1 MRIICLWKVIPL
13 LVTTLGLT
21 GCNSSPIY
29 SDEGLTPNQPV
40 GQIINQR
47 NRSLQNVAPKTN
59 VAGYSNEQ
67 AQATATR
74 TSPGKRFELVSEA
87 RPMITQSK
95 SKGVD
100 SSEGNIT
107 LNFNDTD
114 IHEVAKT
121 ILGDILNRNYAINE
135 AVNIKVSLHTSQPLN
150 RDALIPTLDSLL
162 FMHDAVLRDNGHLI
176 EIMPKSNTLAGGA
189 PQLKLRNDQGF
200 QTLVTPLR
208 YISAKEMEKIL
219 KTVASEGAR
228 ITVDEP
234 HNLLLM
240 SGSRTEL
247 NTLLTT
253 IETFD
258 VNQLRGMSIG
268 LFRLQSVDTRTI
280 LTELENVFGDNS
292 SGPMAGLVK
301 FVPIERLN
309 TLMVITPQPQYLK
322 SARQWIERL
331 DRMDN
336 LASSSLHVYKVKY
349 GKAEHLASMLDQLF
363 EGQSSRATNQNR
375 SQGSGP
381 RSPSPTT
388 AAATTTGSANALIT
402 SQGRLTPLPSQ
413 TSLSNLGEIS
423 IIADKENNSLL
434 VLATQADYGVV
445 ELALQ
450 KLDVLPQQ
458 VLVEATI
465 VEVKLSGDL
474 KYGIDW
480 FFKNGFGNG
489 DTGKGSLTSSQ
500 SSTGFKYQVLDRL
513 NNPLALLTALASDSR
528 INVISSPSLMVLDN
542 QSASIKVGDQVPI
555 STSETTNTSNNTG
568 NLITT
573 SVQYR
578 DTGVLL
584 EVTPQIKD
592 GGMVVLEINQDVSD
606 ASVTTSSGIQSPTI
620 NQRQIK
626 TTVAVQ
632 SGETLVL
639 GGLIRE
645 NKDLGDAGVP
655 GLKDVPGLGLLF
667 GSTSKTSRRTEL
679 VVMITPTTIKNRN
692 QAREVTE
699 EFKRQMKALKL

>member
-1 MRIICLWKVIPL
+1 MNSKSIRIVLPL
-13 LVTTLGLT
+13 LATILGLT
-21 GCNSSPIY
+21 GCNTSPINA
-29 SDEGLTPNQPV
+29 DKGLQPSLPV
-40 GQIINQR
+40 GQIIQQRNAAKQIATNNNQR
-47 NRSLQNVAPKTN
+47 TGQLKQ
-59 VAGYSNEQ
+59 
-67 AQATATR
+67 
-74 TSPGKRFELVSEA
+74 TSQTKSPPKRFEIVSQA
-87 RPMITQSK
+87 RPAINTS
-95 SKGVD
+95 SSPEKG

-107 LNFNDTD
+107 LNFNNTD

-121 ILGDILNRNYAINE
+121 ILGDILNRNYSINP
-135 AVNIKVSLHTSQPLN
+135 AVQVKVSLHTSQPLN

-162 FMHDAVLRDNGHLI
+162 FMHGAVLRDNGSLI
-176 EIMPKSNTLAGGA
+176 EIVPKSNTLSGGA
-189 PQLKLRNDQGF
+189 PKLTLRNDQGF

-219 KTVASEGAR
+219 KSVASEGAR
-228 ITVDEP
+228 VSVDEP
-234 HNLLLM
+234 HNLLIM
-240 SGSRTEL
+240 TGSRTEL
-247 NTLLTT
+247 NTLIST

-268 LFRLQSVDTRTI
+268 LFRLQSVDTQTI
-280 LTELENVFGDNS
+280 LSELESVFGDNA
-292 SGPMAGLVK
+292 SGPMAGLVR

-309 TLMVITPQPQYLK
+309 TIMVITPQQQYLK
-322 SARQWIERL
+322 SAQQWIERL
-331 DRMDN
+331 DKMDN

-363 EGQSSRATNQNR
+363 EGQRSSN
-375 SQGSGP
+375 QGSGP

-388 AAATTTGSANALIT
+388 AAPNAVMT
-402 SQGRLTPLPSQ
+402 AEGKLTPIASHG
-413 TSLSNLGEIS
+413 SLQNMGQIS
-423 IIADKENNSLL
+423 IIADQENNSLL
-434 VLATQADYGVV
+434 VLATQADYSVV
-445 ELALQ
+445 ELALH
-450 KLDVLPQQ
+450 KLDVLPMQ

-489 DTGKGSLTSSQ
+489 DTGNGSLSSPQ

-528 INVISSPSLMVLDN
+528 INVISSPSLMVMDN

-555 STSETTNTSNNTG
+555 STSETTNTSNNSS

-584 EVTPQIKD
+584 EVTPQIKE

-645 NKDLGDAGVP
+645 NKDLGNAGVP
-655 GLKDVPGLGLLF
+655 GIKDLPGLGFFF
-667 GSTSKTSRRTEL
+667 GSSSETSRRTEL
-679 VVMITPTTIKNRN
+679 VVMITPTAIKGRD

-699 EFKRQMKALKL
+699 EFKRQMKELNL

>member
-1 MRIICLWKVIPL
+1 MISQTKS
-13 LVTTLGLT
+13 T
-21 GCNSSPIY
+21 
-29 SDEGLTPNQPV
+29 
-40 GQIINQR
+40 
-47 NRSLQNVAPKTN
+47 KT
-59 VAGYSNEQ
+59 
-67 AQATATR
+67 
-74 TSPGKRFELVSEA
+74 
-87 RPMITQSK
+87 
-95 SKGVD
+95 D
-100 SSEGNIT
+100 STEGNIT

-135 AVNIKVSLHTSQPLN
+135 AVQIKVSLHTSQPLS

-162 FMHDAVLRDNGHLI
+162 FMHGAVLRDNGHLI
-176 EIMPKSNTLAGGA
+176 EIMPKSNTLAGGV
-189 PQLKLRNDQGF
+189 PQLKLQSDQGF

-247 NTLLTT
+247 STLLTT

-268 LFRLQSVDTRTI
+268 LFRLQSVDSRTI
-280 LTELENVFGDNS
+280 LTELENIFGDSS
-292 SGPMAGLVK
+292 SGAMAGLVR

-309 TLMVITPQPQYLK
+309 TIMVITPQPQYLK
-322 SARQWIERL
+322 SAQQWIERL

-336 LASSSLHVYKVKY
+336 LASTSLHVYKVKY

-363 EGQSSRATNQNR
+363 EGQNSSTPSQSRN
-375 SQGSGP
+375 QGSGP

-388 AAATTTGSANALIT
+388 PAVTGSANAVVT

-413 TSLSNLGEIS
+413 TSLSNLGKIS
-423 IIADKENNSLL
+423 IIADQENNSLL
-434 VLATQADYGVV
+434 VLATQSDYAVV

-489 DTGKGSLTSSQ
+489 DTGNGSLTSPQ

-555 STSETTNTSNNTG
+555 STSETTNTSNNSS

-592 GGMVVLEINQDVSD
+592 GGLVVLEINQDVSD

-655 GLKDVPGLGLLF
+655 GIKDVPGLGFFF

-679 VVMITPTTIKNRN
+679 VVMITPTAIRNRS

>member
-1 MRIICLWKVIPL
+1 MNSISIWKVIPL
-13 LVTTLGLT
+13 LVTLLGLT

-29 SDEGLTPNQPV
+29 TDEGLTPNQPV
-40 GQIINQR
+40 GQIIHQR
-47 NRSLQNVAPKTN
+47 NQARNSADSGNNTTGASIQQVQNDTTSAPDR
-59 VAGYSNEQ
+59 Q
-67 AQATATR
+67 
-74 TSPGKRFELVSEA
+74 RFELVSEA
-87 RPMITQSK
+87 RPMITQSQPAG
-95 SKGVD
+95 SG
-100 SSEGNIT
+100 SGEGNIT

-121 ILGDILNRNYAINE
+121 ILGDILNRNYAIND

-162 FMHDAVLRDNGHLI
+162 FMHGAVLRDNGHLI

-189 PQLKLRNDQGF
+189 PQLKLQNDQGF

-208 YISAKEMEKIL
+208 YIAAKEMEKIL
-219 KTVASEGAR
+219 KSVASEGAR

-247 NTLLTT
+247 NTLLNT

-280 LTELENVFGDNS
+280 LGELENVFGDNS

-309 TLMVITPQPQYLK
+309 TIMVITPQPQYLK
-322 SARQWIERL
+322 SAEQWIDRL
-331 DRMDN
+331 DKMDN
-336 LASSSLHVYKVKY
+336 LASTSLHVYKVKY
-349 GKAEHLASMLDQLF
+349 GKASHLASMLEQLF
-363 EGQSSRATNQNR
+363 SGQRSGAQNR

-388 AAATTTGSANALIT
+388 AAGTNSAPNAVMT
-402 SQGRLTPLPSQ
+402 SQGTLTPLASQ
-413 TSLSNLGEIS
+413 TSLNNLGNIS
-423 IIADKENNSLL
+423 IIADEENNSLL

-489 DTGKGSLTSSQ
+489 DTGNGSLTSPQ
-500 SSTGFKYQVLDRL
+500 SSTGFKYQVLDRI

-555 STSETTNTSNNTG
+555 STSETTNTSNSSG

-632 SGETLVL
+632 SGDTLVL

-645 NKDLGDAGVP
+645 NKDLGDAGLP
-655 GLKDVPGLGLLF
+655 GIKDVPGLGYLF
-667 GSTSKTSRRTEL
+667 GSKSETSRRTEL
-679 VVMITPTTIKNRN
+679 VVMITPTAIKNRD

>member
-1 MRIICLWKVIPL
+1 MNNISMWKVISL
-13 LVTTLGLT
+13 LVPLSGLT
-21 GCNSSPIY
+21 GCNSSAIY
-29 SDEGLTPNQPV
+29 QDEGLTPNQPV
-40 GQIINQR
+40 GQIIHQR
-47 NRSLQNVAPKTN
+47 NQDRNSTAGANNTTAVALQQNQTNPGSAPDK
-59 VAGYSNEQ
+59 Q
-67 AQATATR
+67 
-74 TSPGKRFELVSEA
+74 RFELVSEA
-87 RPMITQSK
+87 RPMITQSQPAE
-95 SKGVD
+95 SG
-100 SSEGNIT
+100 SGEGNIT

-121 ILGDILNRNYAINE
+121 ILGDILNRNYAIND

-162 FMHDAVLRDNGHLI
+162 FMHGAVLRDNGHLI

-189 PQLKLRNDQGF
+189 PQLKLQNDQGF

-208 YISAKEMEKIL
+208 YIAAKEMEKIL
-219 KTVASEGAR
+219 KSVASEGAR

-247 NTLLTT
+247 NTLLNT

-280 LTELENVFGDNS
+280 LGELENVFGDKS

-309 TLMVITPQPQYLK
+309 TVMVITPQPQYLK
-322 SARQWIERL
+322 SAQQWIERL

-336 LASSSLHVYKVKY
+336 LASTSLHVYKVKY
-349 GKAEHLASMLDQLF
+349 GKASHLAGMLEQLF
-363 EGQSSRATNQNR
+363 SGQRSKSG

-381 RSPSPTT
+381 RSPSPTS
-388 AAATTTGSANALIT
+388 AAAPSAATPAVLT
-402 SQGRLTPLPSQ
+402 SQGTLTPLASQ

-423 IIADKENNSLL
+423 IIADEENNSLL

-465 VEVKLSGDL
+465 VEVQLSGDL

-489 DTGKGSLTSSQ
+489 DTGNGSLTSPQ

-555 STSETTNTSNNTG
+555 STSETTNTSNSSG

-632 SGETLVL
+632 SGDTLVL

-645 NKDLGDAGVP
+645 NKDLGDAGLP
-655 GLKDVPGLGLLF
+655 GIKDVPGLGYLF
-667 GSTSKTSRRTEL
+667 GSKSETSRRTEL
-679 VVMITPTTIKNRN
+679 VVMITPTAIKNRD

>member
-1 MRIICLWKVIPL
+1 MNSKSIRIVLPL
-13 LVTTLGLT
+13 LVAILGLT
-21 GCNSSPIY
+21 GCNTSPIN
-29 SDEGLTPNQPV
+29 SEEGLQPNQPI
-40 GQIINQR
+40 GQTIKQR
-47 NRSLQNVAPKTN
+47 NAARQMATT
-59 VAGYSNEQ
+59 SNRQ
-67 AQATATR
+67 QISNLNQITQTKS
-74 TSPGKRFELVSEA
+74 TPKRFEIVSQA
-87 RPMITQSK
+87 RPAINSSNRTE
-95 SKGVD
+95 KG

-107 LNFNDTD
+107 LNFNNTD

-121 ILGDILNRNYAINE
+121 ILGDILNRNYSINP
-135 AVNIKVSLHTSQPLN
+135 AVQVKVSLHTSQPLN

-162 FMHDAVLRDNGHLI
+162 FMHGAVLRDNGSLI
-176 EIMPKSNTLAGGA
+176 EIVPQSNTLSGGA
-189 PQLKLRNDQGF
+189 PQFSLSNDKGF

-219 KTVASEGAR
+219 KSVASEGAR
-228 ITVDEP
+228 ISVDEP
-234 HNLLLM
+234 HNLLIM
-240 SGSRTEL
+240 TGSRTEL
-247 NTLLTT
+247 NTLLST

-280 LTELENVFGDNS
+280 LSELESIFGDRA

-309 TLMVITPQPQYLK
+309 TIMIITPQQQYLK
-322 SARQWIERL
+322 SAQQWIERL
-331 DRMDN
+331 DKMDN
-336 LASSSLHVYKVKY
+336 LASTSLHVYKVKY

-363 EGQSSRATNQNR
+363 EGQRSSN
-375 SQGSGP
+375 QGSGP
-381 RSPSPTT
+381 RSPSPTV
-388 AAATTTGSANALIT
+388 AAPGTPNAVINSLG
-402 SQGRLTPLPSQ
+402 QLTPIARQ
-413 TSLSNLGEIS
+413 GSLQNLGDIS
-423 IIADKENNSLL
+423 IIADQENNSLL
-434 VLATQADYGVV
+434 VLATQADYSVV

-489 DTGKGSLTSSQ
+489 DTGNGSLTSPQ
-500 SSTGFKYQVLDRL
+500 SSTGFKYQVLDKL

-528 INVISSPSLMVLDN
+528 INVISSPSLMVMDN

-555 STSETTNTSNNTG
+555 STSETTNTSNNSS

-584 EVTPQIKD
+584 EVTPQIKE

-645 NKDLGDAGVP
+645 NKDLGNAGVP
-655 GLKDVPGLGLLF
+655 GIKDVPVLGFFF
-667 GSTSKTSRRTEL
+667 GSSSETSRRTEL
-679 VVMITPTTIKNRN
+679 VVMITPTAIKGRN

-699 EFKRQMKALKL
+699 EFKRQMKELNL

>member
-1 MRIICLWKVIPL
+1 MNNKNIRIVLPL
-13 LVTTLGLT
+13 LVTILGLT
-21 GCNSSPIY
+21 GCNTSPINTDD
-29 SDEGLTPNQPV
+29 SLQPNQPV
-40 GQIINQR
+40 GQTIKQR
-47 NRSLQNVAPKTN
+47 NAAKQTETTSNKRQIRQIDRVGQRQTAP
-59 VAGYSNEQ
+59 E
-67 AQATATR
+67 
-74 TSPGKRFELVSEA
+74 RFELVSQA
-87 RPMITQSK
+87 RPAINTSNRIKQGSA
-95 SKGVD
+95 
-100 SSEGNIT
+100 EGNIT
-107 LNFNDTD
+107 LNFNNTD

-121 ILGDILNRNYAINE
+121 ILGDILNRNYSINP
-135 AVNIKVSLHTSQPLN
+135 AVQVKVSLHTSQPLN

-162 FMHDAVLRDNGHLI
+162 FMHGAVLRDNGSLI
-176 EIMPKSNTLAGGA
+176 EIVPLSNTLSGGT
-189 PQLKLRNDQGF
+189 PQFSLNNGQGF

-219 KTVASEGAR
+219 KSVVSEGAR
-228 ITVDEP
+228 VSVDEP
-234 HNLLLM
+234 HNLLIM
-240 SGSRTEL
+240 TGARTEL
-247 NTLLTT
+247 NTLLST

-280 LTELENVFGDNS
+280 LRELETIFGDS
-292 SGPMAGLVK
+292 ASGPMAGLVK

-309 TLMVITPQPQYLK
+309 TIMVITPQQQYLK
-322 SARQWIERL
+322 SAQQWIERL
-331 DRMDN
+331 DKMDN
-336 LASSSLHVYKVKY
+336 LASTSLHVYKVKY

-363 EGQSSRATNQNR
+363 EGQRSS

-388 AAATTTGSANALIT
+388 AATGAPNALIN
-402 SQGRLTPLPSQ
+402 SQGQLVPVARPG
-413 TSLSNLGEIS
+413 SLKNLGEIS
-423 IIADKENNSLL
+423 IIADPKNNSLL
-434 VLATQADYGVV
+434 VLATQADYSVV

-450 KLDVLPQQ
+450 KLDVLPHQ

-489 DTGKGSLTSSQ
+489 DRGNGSLTSPQ
-500 SSTGFKYQVLDRL
+500 SSTGFKYQVLDKL

-528 INVISSPSLMVLDN
+528 INVISSPSLMVMDN

-555 STSETTNTSNNTG
+555 STSETTNTSNNSS

-584 EVTPQIKD
+584 EVTPQIKE
-592 GGMVVLEINQDVSD
+592 GGMVVLDINQDVSD

-645 NKDLGDAGVP
+645 NKDLGNAGVP
-655 GLKDVPGLGLLF
+655 GIKDVPVLGFFF
-667 GSTSKTSRRTEL
+667 GSSSETTRRTEL
-679 VVMITPTTIKNRN
+679 VVMITPTAIKGRD

-699 EFKRQMKALKL
+699 EFKRQMKELKL

>member
-1 MRIICLWKVIPL
+1 MNSKSIRIVLPL
-13 LVTTLGLT
+13 LVAILGLT
-21 GCNSSPIY
+21 GCNTSPIN
-29 SDEGLTPNQPV
+29 SEEGLQPNQPI
-40 GQIINQR
+40 GQTIKQR
-47 NRSLQNVAPKTN
+47 NAARQMATT
-59 VAGYSNEQ
+59 SNRQ
-67 AQATATR
+67 QISNLNQITQTKS
-74 TSPGKRFELVSEA
+74 TPKRFEIVSQA
-87 RPMITQSK
+87 RPAINSSNRTE
-95 SKGVD
+95 KG

-107 LNFNDTD
+107 LNFNNTD

-121 ILGDILNRNYAINE
+121 ILGDILNRNYSINP
-135 AVNIKVSLHTSQPLN
+135 AVQVKVSLHTSQPLN

-162 FMHDAVLRDNGHLI
+162 FMHGAVLRDNGSLI
-176 EIMPKSNTLAGGA
+176 EIVPQSNTLSGGA
-189 PQLKLRNDQGF
+189 PQFSLSNDKGF

-219 KTVASEGAR
+219 KSVASEGAR
-228 ITVDEP
+228 ISVDEP
-234 HNLLLM
+234 HNLLIM
-240 SGSRTEL
+240 TGSRTEL
-247 NTLLTT
+247 NTLLST

-280 LTELENVFGDNS
+280 LSELESIFGDRA

-309 TLMVITPQPQYLK
+309 TIMIITPQQQYLK
-322 SARQWIERL
+322 SAQQWIERL
-331 DRMDN
+331 DKMDN
-336 LASSSLHVYKVKY
+336 LASTSLHVYKVKY

-363 EGQSSRATNQNR
+363 EGQRSSN
-375 SQGSGP
+375 QGSGP
-381 RSPSPTT
+381 RSPSPTV
-388 AAATTTGSANALIT
+388 AAPGTPNAAINSLG
-402 SQGRLTPLPSQ
+402 QLTPIARQ
-413 TSLSNLGEIS
+413 GSLQNLGDIS
-423 IIADKENNSLL
+423 IIADQENNSLL
-434 VLATQADYGVV
+434 VLATQADYSVV

-489 DTGKGSLTSSQ
+489 DTGNGSLTSPQ
-500 SSTGFKYQVLDRL
+500 SSTGFKYQVLDKL

-528 INVISSPSLMVLDN
+528 INVISSPSLMVMDN

-555 STSETTNTSNNTG
+555 STSETTNTSNNSS

-584 EVTPQIKD
+584 EVTPQIKE

-645 NKDLGDAGVP
+645 NKDLGNAGVP
-655 GLKDVPGLGLLF
+655 GIKDVPVLGFFF
-667 GSTSKTSRRTEL
+667 GSSSETSRRTEL
-679 VVMITPTTIKNRN
+679 VVMITPTAIKGRN

-699 EFKRQMKALKL
+699 EFKRQMKELNL

>member
-1 MRIICLWKVIPL
+1 MSNTYIWKVIPL
-13 LVTTLGLT
+13 LISILGLT

-40 GQIINQR
+40 GQKIHQR
-47 NRSLQNVAPKTN
+47 NQSRQSADI
-59 VAGYSNEQ
+59 
-67 AQATATR
+67 TR
-74 TSPGKRFELVSEA
+74 AASANSITERQSISTTGQRFELVSEA
-87 RPMITQSK
+87 RPMISQTK
-95 SKGVD
+95 STKTD
-100 SSEGNIT
+100 STEGNIT

-135 AVNIKVSLHTSQPLN
+135 AVQIKVSLHTSQPLS

-162 FMHDAVLRDNGHLI
+162 FMHGAVLRDNGHLI
-176 EIMPKSNTLAGGA
+176 EIMPKSNTLAGGV
-189 PQLKLRNDQGF
+189 PQLKLQSDQGF

-247 NTLLTT
+247 STLLTT

-268 LFRLQSVDTRTI
+268 LFRLQSVDSRTI
-280 LTELENVFGDNS
+280 LTELENIFGDSS
-292 SGPMAGLVK
+292 SGAMAGLVR

-309 TLMVITPQPQYLK
+309 TIMVITPQPQYLK
-322 SARQWIERL
+322 SAQQWIERL

-336 LASSSLHVYKVKY
+336 LASTSLHVYKVKY

-363 EGQSSRATNQNR
+363 EGQNSSTPSQSRN
-375 SQGSGP
+375 QGSGP

-388 AAATTTGSANALIT
+388 PAVTGSANAVVT

-413 TSLSNLGEIS
+413 TSLSNLGKIS
-423 IIADKENNSLL
+423 IIADQENNSLL
-434 VLATQADYGVV
+434 VLATQSDYAVV

-489 DTGKGSLTSSQ
+489 DTGNGSLTSPQ

-555 STSETTNTSNNTG
+555 STSETTNTSNNSS

-592 GGMVVLEINQDVSD
+592 GGLVVLEINQDVSD

-655 GLKDVPGLGLLF
+655 GIKDVPGLGFFF

-679 VVMITPTTIKNRN
+679 VVMITPTAIRNRS